1 MADINKR
8 IQRILDDNLAWSAI
22 APSYNFTIEDIW
34 GVEEFLTGQQNHYFF
49 GSKGSGKSSLV
60 TIAKGKI
67 SELPYSIS
75 CVIHSSIFENDV
87 NAETHVGRV
96 LKGIFDNIIE
106 TIESKQK
113 YQRWKWLSSTY
124 VGVRNFFDLRH
135 ARKLSEDLVASDKGK
150 NSGKTSSL
158 LSQTRLELSAGIGE
172 VELSAF
178 SAGTLKLGNA
188 SITPL
193 QLGFKIS
200 PDKDLVNRQ
209 SPIDDLEINTEQL
222 LSDLSKEVCVRLK
235 EVGVRNLFILIDDYH
250 LFSIVSQVQILKTL
264 ARLKAKFKENGVSV
278 SYKIF
283 SATDL
288 SVDILNSISLST
300 VNEITY
306 LNIEASLDKAKR
318 TIKRRAMENRLVK
331 LLSLNKISPD
341 VIDEKFPPDIM
352 NHVFTLSG
360 GHFRRA
366 WKIFSKMLD
375 SEDKYAPYDVVEKAS
390 ADVIKEFRDNL
401 PAQVGIEKE
410 SYRINYKN
418 WYNTTITNMVRFFQ
432 RRESALFV
440 ISESDQKK
448 YPELVQWV
456 NDAIAIG
463 DVLEIAKDFF
473 RRDDKDRLI
482 HYWLLAL
489 NPATVRGI
497 LGYSESR
504 ITYQSIED
512 IQSGLKNVSFSR
524 TDAQKLSSK
533 T

>member
-67 SELPYSIS
+67 SESPSSIP
-75 CVIHSSIFENDV
+75 CIVHSSIFENDINV
-87 NAETHVGRV
+87 ETHVSRV
-96 LKGIFDNIIE
+96 LKGMFDNIIE
-106 TIESKQK
+106 TIELKQK
-113 YQRWKWLSSTY
+113 YQKWKWLSSTY
-124 VGVRNFFDLRH
+124 VGVRNFLDLRH
-135 ARKLSEDLVASDKGK
+135 VKKLSEDLVVSDKGK
-150 NSGKTSSL
+150 NAGKASSL

-178 SAGTLKLGNA
+178 SAGSLKVGNA

-200 PDKDLVNRQ
+200 PDKDLNARQ
-209 SPIDDLEINTEQL
+209 NPVDDLEINTEQL
-222 LSDLSKEVCVRLK
+222 LLELSKEICARLK
-235 EVGVRNLFILIDDYH
+235 EIGVQKLFILIDDYH
-250 LFSIVSQVQILKTL
+250 LFSMVSQVQLLKTL
-264 ARLKAKFKENGVSV
+264 ARLRANFNDNGVSL

-288 SVDILNSISLST
+288 SVDILNSISLAT

-331 LLSLNKISPD
+331 LLSLNGITPD
-341 VIDEKFPPDIM
+341 IIDEKFPPDIM

-366 WKIFSKMLD
+366 WKIFSKILD
-375 SEDKYAPYDVVEKAS
+375 SENRYAPYDVVEKAS

-401 PAQVGIEKE
+401 PVQVGIEKE

-418 WYNTTITNMVRFFQ
+418 WYNKTIINMVRFFQ
-432 RRESALFV
+432 RKESTFFV
-440 ISESDQKK
+440 ISESDPKK
-448 YPELVQWV
+448 YPELVQWI
-456 NDAIAIG
+456 NDAVAIG
-463 DVLEIAKDFF
+463 DILEIAKDFF
-473 RRDDKDRLI
+473 RRDEKDHLI

-504 ITYQSIED
+504 ITYQNIED
-512 IQSGLKNVSFSR
+512 IQSGLKDVNLSE
-524 TDAQKLSSK
+524 ANAKKLSSK